1 MRILFSSIL
10 LNPALRPYKATL
22 ALGDAPILDQVD
34 FQLDEGEH
42 VGLIGRNGGGKSSML
57 KVLAEQAVL
66 DDGVVWRAPGL
77 RIFYVSQEPVLN
89 AEATVFDEVVR
100 ELGELRQLLT
110 DYHRLIRKLAKPDAD
125 FDVLLETMKPLQIQ
139 LEAGNGWAAQE
150 RIETALDILG
160 LDADSRISDLSGGVH
175 KRVALAQALVAEPD
189 VLILDEPTNHLDF
202 SSIEWL
208 EGLLKNFR
216 GGVLLV
222 THDRH
227 FLDSVATRII
237 ELDRGN
243 LASFPGNFSA
253 YILAKAKMVKDVAVL
268 DAKFDNGLA
277 QEELWIRQRI
287 RVRHARNEGRA
298 RQLEQLRGERT
309 TRRVSV
315 IRTGENHDTDDHSG
329 KLVAKLTNI
338 SKKFSAQKV
347 IDKFSCCIQRGDKI
361 GLLGQGGAGRNVL
374 LKIILGELVP
384 DSGEVNLGANVS
396 VSYFDQ
402 LRTQLDEEATL
413 VEAVS
418 QEVNY
423 IESGGA
429 KKDIV
434 SYLGDF
440 LFSPERARSQVK
452 NLSCGE
458 RNRLLLARLFS
469 HPASVLVLNEPTNN
483 LDIETLEL
491 LEELLSKYDGTLFL
505 VSHDRTFL
513 DNVVTHVIAFEG
525 DGKLVE
531 HIGGYEDWM
540 QVKQPMTVQQSA
552 EESPR
557 SSMAPKK
564 NVVQAKPTSRVTVL
578 KTDDDREHVRYPVH
592 WRAAIVHK
600 NVERND
606 IFHGHTCDLSV
617 SGASVFLHHNIFRP
631 EVVMLLAVPP
641 LHAGQKETI
650 IEIYCHMA
658 YTVLDSDQ
666 SLFRIGL
673 RFMSFKGNG
682 ENTLTKNLSKRAIP
696 S

>member
-1 MRILFSSIL
+1 MPYLTL
-10 LNPALRPYKATL
+10 DKAALAF
-22 ALGDAPILDQVD
+22 GDVPILDQVD
-34 FQLDEGEH
+34 FQLDEGER

-57 KVLAEQAVL
+57 RVLAEQAML

-77 RIFYVSQEPVLN
+77 RIFYVAQEPVLN
-89 AEATVFDEVVR
+89 VNATVFDEIVR

-110 DYHRLIRKLAKPDAD
+110 DYHHLTRKLAKPDAD
-125 FDVLLETMKPLQIQ
+125 FDTLLGTMQPLQIQ
-139 LEAGNGWAAQE
+139 LETGNGWAAQE
-150 RIETALDILG
+150 RIETALELLD
-160 LDADSRISDLSGGVH
+160 LDADSRIGDLPGGVH
-175 KRVALAQALVAEPD
+175 KRVALAQVLVAEPD
-189 VLILDEPTNHLDF
+189 VLILDEPTNHLGF

-208 EGLLKNFR
+208 ENLLKNFR
-216 GGVLLV
+216 GSVLLV

-227 FLDSVATRII
+227 FLDNVATRIV

-253 YILAKAKMVKDVAVL
+253 YLHAKEKELKDVAAL

-277 QEELWIRQRI
+277 QEELWIRQHI
-287 RVRHARNEGRA
+287 RARHARNEGRA
-298 RQLEQLRGERT
+298 RQLEQLRSERT
-309 TRRVSV
+309 TRRVSAN
-315 IRTGENHDTDDHSG
+315 RLGKSHDADARSG
-329 KLVAKLTNI
+329 KLVAELTDV
-338 SKKFSAQKV
+338 SKKFGAQKV
-347 IDKFSCCIQRGDKI
+347 IDNFSCRIQRGDKI
-361 GLLGQGGAGRNVL
+361 GLLGQNGAGRNVL
-374 LKIILGELVP
+374 LKIILGELAP
-384 DSGEVNLGANVS
+384 DSGEVKMDANTS
-396 VSYFDQ
+396 VAYFDQ

-413 VEAVS
+413 VETVS
-418 QEVNY
+418 QDVNY
-423 IESGGA
+423 IEVGGI

-452 NLSCGE
+452 NLSGGE
-458 RNRLLLARLFS
+458 RNRLSLARLFS
-469 HPASVLVLNEPTNN
+469 RPASVLVLNEPTND

-491 LEELLSKYDGTLFL
+491 LEDMLAKYDGTLFL

-513 DNVVTHVIAFEG
+513 DNVVTHMIAFEG

-531 HIGGYEDWM
+531 YIGGYEDWA
-540 QVKQPMTVQQSA
+540 QVKQPATVQKAASA
-552 EESPR
+552 TPR
-557 SSMAPKK
+557 SGVADA
-564 NVVQAKPTSRVTVL
+564 VQAKPASRPTAVKTV
-578 KTDDDREHVRYPVH
+578 DDREHIRYPVR
-592 WRAAIVHK
+592 WRAAVVHK

-606 IFHGHTCDLSV
+606 IFHGHICDLSV

-650 IEIYCHMA
+650 IEIHCHMV

-682 ENTLTKNLSKRAIP
+682 ESVLTKTLSKRAIP
-696 S
+696 G